1 LLPDG
6 GSQSGIKKL
15 RRFPCSND
23 TWGEPTDGRDAMND
37 VATKTDTTPLLRT
50 LSPALRGLE
59 RGLRNWLDSPRRY
72 PLSTI
77 NRATLEGLAIDLR
90 RQAETLDVDRPL
102 LVIMLM
108 GGTGV
113 GKSTLLNA
121 LAGGAIAQASFARP
135 TTRDPVVYYHESV
148 KPDRLD
154 PALRHCRLAPH
165 DRPALEQKILVDTP
179 DLDSNDLSNRD
190 KLMRLLPV
198 ADIVLYVGSQE
209 KYHDRLGWE
218 LFLQQRKRR
227 AFAFVLNKWDRCLHQ
242 DAGGL
247 RPDEDLLRDLE
258 SEGFQAPLL
267 FRTCAQMWVD
277 GSPPSPPTPL
287 PPPGGEGSHV
297 LPSPPGGGRG
307 VGGEGEEAPPN
318 LPEGEQFKDLV
329 GWLEMGLTR
338 LEIEAIKARG
348 VSQLLQHMQQALAAV
363 SPPDLTEIAERTR
376 AAWIAPLTEEAAAT
390 SDVLLGTLE
399 PYQREIEHH
408 FALEEQRRFHGIMA
422 WYLHLFTR
430 AKYVGSTLR
439 DRIPFLP
446 RSSSAVET
454 PTVWDLST
462 FTKACSDVAGNRHL
476 DARGKALANRLLVEA
491 DHQDFPLDVLNEPME
506 ARSALDWRQRY
517 AGVLNEVLLQVERE
531 WSKPTGLRRLTQAI
545 VVWLGNWVPPVTLLA
560 ALIVLLWR
568 YFNPTAENAVLHLA
582 DALLPL
588 IVLLIVLVILHLLI
602 TLLLPLRWPAIRG
615 EFRSRLEERIL
626 QELESIYTPI
636 PSDVAQSLRDER
648 RLVEKL
654 SAETSEVASWLHER
668 EQSASIAGLYGH

>member
-1 LLPDG
+1 MT
-6 GSQSGIKKL
+6 KTE
-15 RRFPCSND
+15 RRSD
-23 TWGEPTDGRDAMND
+23 TRVTTRVRDAMND
-37 VATKTDTTPLLRT
+37 TATRTDTTPLLRT

-59 RGLRNWLDSPRRY
+59 RSLRNWLDAPHRY
-72 PLSTI
+72 PLSTL

-90 RQAETLDVDRPL
+90 RQAEALDVDRPL
-102 LVIMLM
+102 LVIMFM

-135 TTRDPVVYYHESV
+135 TTRDPVVYYHESI

-154 PALRHCRLAPH
+154 PALRHCRLVPH
-165 DRPALEQKILVDTP
+165 DRPVLEQKILVDTP
-179 DLDSNDLSNRD
+179 DLDSNDLANRD

-227 AFAFVLNKWDRCLHQ
+227 AFAFVLNKWDRCTHPS
-242 DAGGL
+242 ASGL
-247 RPDEDLLRDLE
+247 RPDADLLRDLQ
-258 SEGFQAPLL
+258 SQGFQSPLL
-267 FRTCAQMWVD
+267 FRTCAQLWVD
-277 GSPPSPPTPL
+277 RASSNGESSPN
-287 PPPGGEGSHV
+287 V
-297 LPSPPGGGRG
+297 
-307 VGGEGEEAPPN
+307 
-318 LPEGEQFKDLV
+318 PEGEQFQELTD
-329 GWLEMGLTR
+329 WLAMGLTR

-348 VSQLLQHMQQALAAV
+348 VSQLLQHMQQGLSAA
-363 SPPDLTEIAERTR
+363 SPPDLRDIAERTR
-376 AAWIAPLTEEAAAT
+376 AAWLDPLTEEAAAT
-390 SDVLLGTLE
+390 SDVLLNTLE

-439 DRIPFLP
+439 DRIPFMP
-446 RSSSAVET
+446 RSQSNVET
-454 PTVWDLST
+454 PATWDLTT
-462 FTKACSDVAGNRHL
+462 FIKACSDVAGNRHL
-476 DARGKALANRLLVEA
+476 DARGKALANKLLVEA

-517 AGVLNEVLLQVERE
+517 AGILNEVLQQVERE
-531 WSKPTGLRRLTQAI
+531 WSKPTGLRRVTQAV
-545 VVWLGNWVPPVTLLA
+545 VVWLGNWVPPIALLA

-568 YFNPTAENAVLHLA
+568 YFNPTAENAVLHPA

-588 IVLLIVLVILHLLI
+588 LVLLIVLVILHLLI

-615 EFRSRLEERIL
+615 EFRRRLEERIE
-626 QELESIYTPI
+626 QELESIYAPI
-636 PSDVAQSLRDER
+636 PGDVAQSLEEER
-648 RLVEKL
+648 RLVEKIRG
-654 SAETSEVASWLHER
+654 ETAEVASWLHER
-668 EQSASIAGLYGH
+668 EQSASIAGLYGD

>member
-1 LLPDG
+1 M
-6 GSQSGIKKL
+6 
-15 RRFPCSND
+15 SN
-23 TWGEPTDGRDAMND
+23 A
-37 VATKTDTTPLLRT
+37 VATDTAPLLRT

-59 RGLRNWLDSPRRY
+59 RSLRNWLDFPHRY

-90 RQAETLDVDRPL
+90 RQAEALDVDRPL

-121 LAGGAIAQASFARP
+121 LAGGAIAQASFTRP

-242 DAGGL
+242 ASSGV
-247 RPDEDLLRDLE
+247 RPDEDLLRDLQA
-258 SEGFQAPLL
+258 EGFQSPLL
-267 FRTCAQMWVD
+267 FRTCAQLWVD
-277 GSPPSPPTPL
+277 GSAPSPPTPL
-287 PPPGGEGSHV
+287 PPPGGEGGNW
-297 LPSPPGGGRG
+297 LPSPSGGGSNGLPSLPSGGRG
-307 VGGEGEEAPPN
+307 VGGEGENVSPPN
-318 LPEGEQFKDLV
+318 LPEGEQFKDLTD
-329 GWLEMGLTR
+329 WLEMGLTR

-348 VSQLLQHMQQALAAV
+348 VSQLLQHMQQALTAA
-363 SPPDLTEIAERTR
+363 SPPDLTDTAERTR
-376 AAWIAPLTEEAAAT
+376 AAWIAPLTEESAAT
-390 SDVLLGTLE
+390 SDVLLNTLE

-439 DRIPFLP
+439 DRIPFMP
-446 RSSSAVET
+446 RTQSNVET
-454 PTVWDLST
+454 PAAWDLST
-462 FTKACSDVAGNRHL
+462 FTRACSDVAGNRHL
-476 DARGKALANRLLVEA
+476 DARGKALSNRLLVEA

-506 ARSALDWRQRY
+506 SRAALDWRQRY
-517 AGVLNEVLLQVERE
+517 AGILNEVLQQVEQE
-531 WSKPTGLRRLTQAI
+531 WSKPTGLRRVTQAI
-545 VVWLGNWVPPVTLLA
+545 VVWLGNWVPPFALLA

-568 YFNPTAENAVLHLA
+568 YFYLKADIHLPDMLVPLA
-582 DALLPL
+582 ILL
-588 IVLLIVLVILHLLI
+588 VVLVILHLLI
-602 TLLLPLRWPAIRG
+602 TWLLPLRWPAIRG
-615 EFRSRLEERIL
+615 EFRRRLEERIR
-626 QELESIYTPI
+626 QELESIYAPI
-636 PSDVAQSLRDER
+636 PGDVAQALREER

-654 SAETSEVASWLHER
+654 SAETGEVASWLHER

>member
-1 LLPDG
+1 
-6 GSQSGIKKL
+6 
-15 RRFPCSND
+15 
-23 TWGEPTDGRDAMND
+23 MND
-37 VATKTDTTPLLRT
+37 AATRTDTTPLLRT

-59 RGLRNWLDSPRRY
+59 RSLRNWLDSPRRY
-72 PLSTI
+72 SLSTI

-90 RQAETLDVDRPL
+90 RQAEALDVDRPL
-102 LVIMLM
+102 LVVMLM

-121 LAGGAIAQASFARP
+121 LAGGTIAQASFTRP

-227 AFAFVLNKWDRCLHQ
+227 AFAFVLNKWDRCSHQ
-242 DAGGL
+242 AASGL

-258 SEGFQAPLL
+258 SEGFQSPLL
-267 FRTCAQMWVD
+267 FRTCAQLWID
-277 GSPPSPPTPL
+277 GASNN
-287 PPPGGEGSHV
+287 GE
-297 LPSPPGGGRG
+297 
-307 VGGEGEEAPPN
+307 PPN
-318 LPEGEQFKDLV
+318 LPEGEQFRDLTH
-329 GWLEMGLTR
+329 WLEMGLTR

-348 VSQLLQHMQQALAAV
+348 VSQLLQHMQQALDAV
-363 SPPDLTEIAERTR
+363 SPPDLTETAERTR
-376 AAWIAPLTEEAAAT
+376 AAWIAPLAEEAAAT
-390 SDVLLGTLE
+390 SDVLLDTLE

-422 WYLHLFTR
+422 GYLHLFTR
-430 AKYVGSTLR
+430 LRYVGSTLR
-439 DRIPFLP
+439 ARIPFMP
-446 RSSSAVET
+446 RSGDNVET
-454 PTVWDLST
+454 PAAWDLST

-476 DARGKALANRLLVEA
+476 DARGKALSNRLLVEA
-491 DHQDFPLDVLNEPME
+491 DHQDFPLNVLAEPIE
-506 ARSALDWRQRY
+506 ARAALDWRQRY
-517 AGVLNEVLLQVERE
+517 AGILNDVLQQVERE
-531 WSKPTGLRRLTQAI
+531 WSKPTGLRRLKRA
-545 VVWLGNWVPPVTLLA
+545 VVVGLGNWVPPIALLA

-568 YFNPTAENAVLHLA
+568 YFKPTGENAVLHPA

-588 IVLLIVLVILHLLI
+588 IVLLVVLIVLHLLI
-602 TLLLPLRWPAIRG
+602 TWLLPLRWPAIRG
-615 EFRSRLEERIL
+615 EFGRRLQERVR
-626 QELESIYTPI
+626 QELESIYAPI
-636 PSDVAQSLRDER
+636 PGDVARGLLDER

-654 SAETSEVASWLHER
+654 NAEAGEVASWLHER

>member
-1 LLPDG
+1 M
-6 GSQSGIKKL
+6 
-15 RRFPCSND
+15 SN
-23 TWGEPTDGRDAMND
+23 A
-37 VATKTDTTPLLRT
+37 VATDTAPLLRT

-59 RGLRNWLDSPRRY
+59 RSLRTWLDSPHRY

-90 RQAETLDVDRPL
+90 RQAEALDVDRPL

-121 LAGGAIAQASFARP
+121 LAGGAIAQASFTRP

-165 DRPALEQKILVDTP
+165 DWPALEQKILVDTP

-242 DAGGL
+242 ASSGV
-247 RPDEDLLRDLE
+247 RPDEDLLRDLQA
-258 SEGFQAPLL
+258 EGFQSPLL
-267 FRTCAQMWVD
+267 FRTCAQLWVD
-277 GSPPSPPTPL
+277 RASSNGETSP
-287 PPPGGEGSHV
+287 EV
-297 LPSPPGGGRG
+297 
-307 VGGEGEEAPPN
+307 
-318 LPEGEQFKDLV
+318 PEGEQFKELTD
-329 GWLEMGLTR
+329 WLEMGLTR

-348 VSQLLQHMQQALAAV
+348 VSQLLQHMQQALTAAM
-363 SPPDLTEIAERTR
+363 PPDLTDTAERTR
-376 AAWIAPLTEEAAAT
+376 AAWMAPLTEESAAT
-390 SDVLLGTLE
+390 SDVLLNTLE

-439 DRIPFLP
+439 DRIPFMP
-446 RSSSAVET
+446 RTQSNVET
-454 PTVWDLST
+454 PAAWDLST
-462 FTKACSDVAGNRHL
+462 FTRACSDVAGNRHL
-476 DARGKALANRLLVEA
+476 DARGKALSNRLLVEA
-491 DHQDFPLDVLNEPME
+491 DHQNFPLDVLNEPME
-506 ARSALDWRQRY
+506 SRAALDWRQRY
-517 AGVLNEVLLQVERE
+517 AGILNEVLQQVEQE
-531 WSKPTGLRRLTQAI
+531 WSKPTGLRRFTQAI
-545 VVWLGNWVPPVTLLA
+545 VVWLGNWVPPFALLA

-568 YFNPTAENAVLHLA
+568 YFYLKADIHLPDMLVPLA
-582 DALLPL
+582 ILL
-588 IVLLIVLVILHLLI
+588 VVLVILHLLI

-615 EFRSRLEERIL
+615 EFRRRLEERIR
-626 QELESIYTPI
+626 QELESIYAPI
-636 PSDVAQSLRDER
+636 PGDVAQALREER
-648 RLVEKL
+648 GLVEKL
-654 SAETSEVASWLHER
+654 SGETGEVASWLHER

>member
-1 LLPDG
+1 
-6 GSQSGIKKL
+6 
-15 RRFPCSND
+15 
-23 TWGEPTDGRDAMND
+23 MND
-37 VATKTDTTPLLRT
+37 AATRTDTTPLLRT

-59 RGLRNWLDSPRRY
+59 RSLRNWLDAPHRY

-77 NRATLEGLAIDLR
+77 HRATLEGLAIDLR
-90 RQAETLDVDRPL
+90 RQAEALDVDRPL

-154 PALRHCRLAPH
+154 AALRHCRLAPH

-258 SEGFQAPLL
+258 SEGFQSPLL

-277 GSPPSPPTPL
+277 RASSNG
-287 PPPGGEGSHV
+287 
-297 LPSPPGGGRG
+297 
-307 VGGEGEEAPPN
+307 EAPPG
-318 LPEGEQFKDLV
+318 LPEGEQFKELTD
-329 GWLEMGLTR
+329 WLEMGLTR

-348 VSQLLQHMQQALAAV
+348 VSQLLQHMQQALTAV
-363 SPPDLTEIAERTR
+363 SPPDLTETAERTR
-376 AAWIAPLTEEAAAT
+376 AAWTAPLTEEAAAT

-408 FALEEQRRFHGIMA
+408 FALEEQRHFHGIMA

-439 DRIPFLP
+439 ARIPFLP
-446 RSSSAVET
+446 RSGDNAET
-454 PTVWDLST
+454 PAAWDLST

-491 DHQDFPLDVLNEPME
+491 DHQDFPLDVLAEPIE
-506 ARSALDWRQRY
+506 ARAALDWRQRY
-517 AGVLNEVLLQVERE
+517 AGILNEVLQQVERE
-531 WSKPTGLRRLTQAI
+531 WSKPTGLRRLTRAV
-545 VVWLGNWVPPVTLLA
+545 VVWLGNWVPPIALLA
-560 ALIVLLWR
+560 ALVVFLWY
-568 YFNPTAENAVLHLA
+568 YFNPTAKITSLQTT
-582 DALLPL
+582 DALLPP

-615 EFRSRLEERIL
+615 EFRRRLEERTG
-626 QELESIYTPI
+626 QELESIYAPI
-636 PSDVAQSLRDER
+636 PGDVAQALRDER

-654 SAETSEVASWLHER
+654 SAETHEVASWLHER